1 MEWVVRE
8 VERGPEQLLHGGLH
22 SKRYAGANGALDN
35 GQPDSPLGSVA
46 TLVGQQ
52 LRLRGRRIHYV

>member
-8 VERGPEQLLHGGLH
+8 VERRPEQLLHGRLH
-22 SKRYAGANGALDN
+22 SKRYAGADGALEN
-35 GQPDSPLGSVA
+35 GQPDGPLAARA